1 METETYLIIAAVFLA
16 AGVVKGISGLGLP
29 TISMA
34 LLSLLMAPA
43 KAAMLMV
50 LPSFATNIAQCFGPH
65 WRRLARNFWPLWTYL
80 ALLTLYSP
88 LASIETAGSRATAI
102 LAVVLIAYGIWGL
115 WKPELPEIRAEAR
128 STAALVGTLSGLVAA
143 ATGVFVMPLVP
154 YLQSLR
160 LAKEEFI
167 QGLGISFMIA
177 TVALSIRLGTANAEE
192 LLANL
197 PGCATALVAA
207 FLGLWMGGRLRGRL
221 NPTQFQRA
229 LYGVFVALGSIMLS
243 RAL

>member
-1 METETYLIIAAVFLA
+1 MDTETYLIIAAVFLA

-65 WRRLARNFWPLWTYL
+65 WRRLARNFWPLWSCL

-88 LASIETAGSRATAI
+88 LASIETAGSRAAAI

-115 WKPELPEIRAEAR
+115 WKPELPEMRAEAR
-128 STAALVGTLSGLVAA
+128 STAALVGALSGLVAA

-160 LAKEEFI
+160 LAKDEFI

-177 TVALSIRLGTANAEE
+177 TVALSIRLGMSNAEE

-243 RAL
+243 RSL

>member
-1 METETYLIIAAVFLA
+1 MDTETYLIIAAVFLA

-65 WRRLARNFWPLWTYL
+65 WRRLARNFWPLWSCL

-128 STAALVGTLSGLVAA
+128 STAALVGAFSGLVAA

-160 LAKEEFI
+160 LAKDEFI

-177 TVALSIRLGTANAEE
+177 TVALSIRLGMSNAEE

-243 RAL
+243 RSL